1 MVDERLKL
9 GRCTALFSATLSPPS
24 YYKAVLGCDSDEQTH
39 SYALP
44 SPFVQEKLCLLVC
57 NQINT
62 RWAMREQSL
71 EPIARLLFE
80 MVSAKAGNYIAYF
93 PSYQYLQKEAEVFSQ
108 LYPQLPLVLQSP
120 QEDEFLA
127 QFDQPHPERSLLG
140 FAVLV
145 AAYGVGCAVGGLLQ
159 DASGPR
165 PAGLWGTVLLAGGF
179 FAAALVPPANAAL
192 FLVVYSLPAGLG
204 SAFLAPAVLAC
215 AQKWYQDKKGWATG
229 VAGVAMGLSGAFFTL
244 FVKGVGGRWGIRV
257 CFAAL
262 GAVMLVVCGAGALI
276 LENPPATAKEKTQP
290 GLDYRQM
297 LRTPQ
302 YKLCAAAV
310 ALSAPAVLLFSP
322 EIFKIAAER
331 GLPESAA
338 PYSIVLGS
346 AASAAGR
353 MLLPAVSDRLGRKPV
368 LYAVY
373 LGLAAGS
380 AWFAFAGQWWVL
392 AAYAVLT
399 FFYSGGAAV
408 QPSFNTDLFGLPH
421 AGVNYG
427 FIALGMSGGSILSYI
442 GAQALPLAARH
453 WLAGICAAAGLI
465 CVSLVKP
472 VENG

>member
-1 MVDERLKL
+1 MPKQNR
-9 GRCTALFSATLSPPS
+9 GRYILAAGAAAQLLTGIPAAWGVFQKPVMQGYGFSR
-24 YYKAVLGCDSDEQTH
+24 GQ
-39 SYALP
+39 
-44 SPFVQEKLCLLVC
+44 
-57 NQINT
+57 
-62 RWAMREQSL
+62 AM
-71 EPIARLLFE
+71 
-80 MVSAKAGNYIAYF
+80 
-93 PSYQYLQKEAEVFSQ
+93 
-108 LYPQLPLVLQSP
+108 
-120 QEDEFLA
+120 
-127 QFDQPHPERSLLG
+127 LG

-145 AAYGVGCAVGGLLQ
+145 AAYGVGCAMGGLLQ
-159 DASGPR
+159 DARGPR
-165 PAGLWGTVLLAGGF
+165 FAGLWGTALLAGGF
-179 FAAALVPPANAAL
+179 FAAAVVPPANAAM

-244 FVKGVGGRWGIRV
+244 FVKGIGGRWGIRV

-262 GAVMLVVCGAGALI
+262 GAVVLVVCGAGALI
-276 LENPPATAKEKTQP
+276 LENPPASAVGKPQP
-290 GLDYRQM
+290 GLDYKQM

-310 ALSAPAVLLFSP
+310 ALSAPPVLLFSP
-322 EIFKIAAER
+322 EIFQIATER
-331 GLPESAA
+331 GLPEAAA
-338 PYSIVLGS
+338 PFSIVFGS

-353 MLLPAVSDRLGRKPV
+353 MLLPALSDKLGRKPV

-373 LGLAAGS
+373 VGLAAGS
-380 AWFAFAGQWWVL
+380 AWFAFAGAWWLL

-408 QPSFNTDLFGLPH
+408 QPSFNSDLFGLAH

-427 FIALGMSGGSILSYI
+427 FIALGMSGGSLVSYI

-453 WLAGICAAAGLI
+453 WLAGVCAIAGLV

>member
-1 MVDERLKL
+1 MPKQNR
-9 GRCTALFSATLSPPS
+9 GRYILAAGAAAQLLTGIPAAWGVFQKPVMQGYGFSR
-24 YYKAVLGCDSDEQTH
+24 GQ
-39 SYALP
+39 
-44 SPFVQEKLCLLVC
+44 
-57 NQINT
+57 
-62 RWAMREQSL
+62 AM
-71 EPIARLLFE
+71 
-80 MVSAKAGNYIAYF
+80 
-93 PSYQYLQKEAEVFSQ
+93 
-108 LYPQLPLVLQSP
+108 
-120 QEDEFLA
+120 
-127 QFDQPHPERSLLG
+127 LG

-145 AAYGVGCAVGGLLQ
+145 AAYGVGCAMGGLLQ
-159 DASGPR
+159 DARGPR
-165 PAGLWGTVLLAGGF
+165 FAGLWGTALLAGGF
-179 FAAALVPPANAAL
+179 FAAAVVPPANAAM

-244 FVKGVGGRWGIRV
+244 FVKGIGGRWGIRV

-276 LENPPATAKEKTQP
+276 LENPPASAVGKPQP
-290 GLDYRQM
+290 GLDYKQM

-310 ALSAPAVLLFSP
+310 ALSAPPVLLFSP
-322 EIFKIAAER
+322 EIFQIATDR
-331 GLPESAA
+331 GLPEAAA
-338 PYSIVLGS
+338 PFSIVFGS

-353 MLLPAVSDRLGRKPV
+353 MMLPALSDKLGRKPV

-373 LGLAAGS
+373 AGLAAGS
-380 AWFAFAGQWWVL
+380 AWFAFAGAWWLL

-408 QPSFNTDLFGLPH
+408 QPSFNSDLFGLAH

-427 FIALGMSGGSILSYI
+427 FIALGMSGGSLVSYI

-453 WLAGICAAAGLI
+453 WLAGVCAIAGLV

>member
-1 MVDERLKL
+1 MPKQNR
-9 GRCTALFSATLSPPS
+9 GRYILAAGAAAQLLTGIPAAWGVFQKPVMQGYGFSR
-24 YYKAVLGCDSDEQTH
+24 GQ
-39 SYALP
+39 
-44 SPFVQEKLCLLVC
+44 
-57 NQINT
+57 
-62 RWAMREQSL
+62 AM
-71 EPIARLLFE
+71 
-80 MVSAKAGNYIAYF
+80 
-93 PSYQYLQKEAEVFSQ
+93 
-108 LYPQLPLVLQSP
+108 
-120 QEDEFLA
+120 
-127 QFDQPHPERSLLG
+127 LG

-145 AAYGVGCAVGGLLQ
+145 AAYGVGCAMGGLLQ
-159 DASGPR
+159 DARGPR
-165 PAGLWGTVLLAGGF
+165 FAGLWGTALLAGGF
-179 FAAALVPPANAAL
+179 FAAAVVPPANAAM

-244 FVKGVGGRWGIRV
+244 FVKGIGGRWGIRV

-276 LENPPATAKEKTQP
+276 LENPPASAVGKPQP
-290 GLDYRQM
+290 GLDYKQM

-310 ALSAPAVLLFSP
+310 ALSAPPVLLFSP
-322 EIFKIAAER
+322 EIFQIATER
-331 GLPESAA
+331 GLPEAAA
-338 PYSIVLGS
+338 PFSIVFGS

-353 MLLPAVSDRLGRKPV
+353 MLLPALSDKLGRKPV

-373 LGLAAGS
+373 VGLAAGS
-380 AWFAFAGQWWVL
+380 AWFAFAGAWWLL

-408 QPSFNTDLFGLPH
+408 QPSFNSDLFGLAH

-427 FIALGMSGGSILSYI
+427 FIALGMSGGSLVSYI

-453 WLAGICAAAGLI
+453 WLAGVCAIAGLV

>member
-1 MVDERLKL
+1 MPKQNR
-9 GRCTALFSATLSPPS
+9 GRYILAAGAAAQLLTGIPAAWGVFQKPVMQGYGFSR
-24 YYKAVLGCDSDEQTH
+24 GQ
-39 SYALP
+39 
-44 SPFVQEKLCLLVC
+44 
-57 NQINT
+57 
-62 RWAMREQSL
+62 AM
-71 EPIARLLFE
+71 
-80 MVSAKAGNYIAYF
+80 
-93 PSYQYLQKEAEVFSQ
+93 
-108 LYPQLPLVLQSP
+108 
-120 QEDEFLA
+120 
-127 QFDQPHPERSLLG
+127 LG
-140 FAVLV
+140 FTVLV
-145 AAYGVGCAVGGLLQ
+145 AAYGVGCAMGGLLQ
-159 DASGPR
+159 DARGPR
-165 PAGLWGTVLLAGGF
+165 FAGLWGTALLAGGF
-179 FAAALVPPANAAL
+179 FAAAVVPPANAAM

-244 FVKGVGGRWGIRV
+244 FVKGIGGRWGIRV

-276 LENPPATAKEKTQP
+276 LENPPALAVGKPQP
-290 GLDYRQM
+290 GLDYKQM

-310 ALSAPAVLLFSP
+310 ALSAPPILLFSP
-322 EIFKIAAER
+322 EIFQIATER
-331 GLPESAA
+331 GLPEAA
-338 PYSIVLGS
+338 VPFSIVFGS

-353 MLLPAVSDRLGRKPV
+353 MMLPALSDKLGRKPV

-373 LGLAAGS
+373 AGLAAGS
-380 AWFAFAGQWWVL
+380 AWFAFAGAWWLL

-408 QPSFNTDLFGLPH
+408 QPSFNSDLFGLAH

-427 FIALGMSGGSILSYI
+427 FIALGMSGGSLVSYI

-453 WLAGICAAAGLI
+453 WLAGVCAIAGLV

>member
-1 MVDERLKL
+1 MPKQNR
-9 GRCTALFSATLSPPS
+9 GRYILAAGAAAQLLTGIPAAWGVFQKPVMQGYGFSR
-24 YYKAVLGCDSDEQTH
+24 GQ
-39 SYALP
+39 
-44 SPFVQEKLCLLVC
+44 
-57 NQINT
+57 
-62 RWAMREQSL
+62 AM
-71 EPIARLLFE
+71 
-80 MVSAKAGNYIAYF
+80 
-93 PSYQYLQKEAEVFSQ
+93 
-108 LYPQLPLVLQSP
+108 
-120 QEDEFLA
+120 
-127 QFDQPHPERSLLG
+127 LG

-145 AAYGVGCAVGGLLQ
+145 AAYGVGCAMGGLLQ
-159 DASGPR
+159 DARGPR
-165 PAGLWGTVLLAGGF
+165 FAGLWGTALLAGGF
-179 FAAALVPPANAAL
+179 FAAAVVPPANAAM

-244 FVKGVGGRWGIRV
+244 FVKGIGGRWGIRV

-276 LENPPATAKEKTQP
+276 LENPPTSAVGKPQP
-290 GLDYRQM
+290 GLDYKQM

-310 ALSAPAVLLFSP
+310 ALSAPPVLLFSP
-322 EIFKIAAER
+322 EIFQIATER
-331 GLPESAA
+331 GLPEAAA
-338 PYSIVLGS
+338 PFSIVFGS

-353 MLLPAVSDRLGRKPV
+353 MMLPALSDKLGRKPV

-373 LGLAAGS
+373 AGLAAGS
-380 AWFAFAGQWWVL
+380 AWFAFAGAWWLL

-408 QPSFNTDLFGLPH
+408 QPSFNSDLFGLAH

-427 FIALGMSGGSILSYI
+427 FIALGMSGGSLVSYI

-453 WLAGICAAAGLI
+453 WLAGVCAIAGLV

>member
-1 MVDERLKL
+1 M
-9 GRCTALFSATLSPPS
+9 
-24 YYKAVLGCDSDEQTH
+24 
-39 SYALP
+39 
-44 SPFVQEKLCLLVC
+44 
-57 NQINT
+57 
-62 RWAMREQSL
+62 
-71 EPIARLLFE
+71 
-80 MVSAKAGNYIAYF
+80 
-93 PSYQYLQKEAEVFSQ
+93 
-108 LYPQLPLVLQSP
+108 
-120 QEDEFLA
+120 
-127 QFDQPHPERSLLG
+127 
-140 FAVLV
+140 
-145 AAYGVGCAVGGLLQ
+145 GGLLQ
-159 DASGPR
+159 DAHGPR
-165 PAGLWGTVLLAGGF
+165 FAGLWGTALLAGGF
-179 FAAALVPPANAAL
+179 FAAALVPPAQAAL
-192 FLVVYSLPAGLG
+192 FLLVYSLPAGLG

-229 VAGVAMGLSGAFFTL
+229 VAGVAMGLSGAFFTV
-244 FVKGVGGRWGIRV
+244 FVKGVGGLWGIRV

-276 LENPPATAKEKTQP
+276 LQDPPPKAQNGKPRP
-290 GLDYRQM
+290 GLDYDYKQM

-310 ALSAPAVLLFSP
+310 ALSAPPVLLFSP
-322 EIFKIAAER
+322 EIFQIATER

-353 MLLPAVSDRLGRKPV
+353 MLLPALSDKLGRKPV

-380 AWFAFAGQWWVL
+380 GWFAFAQAWWVL

-453 WLAGICAAAGLI
+453 WLAGVCAAAGLI

>member
-1 MVDERLKL
+1 MTQSQQLRKLAARSATAFLLAALCVFPLYIDKFSNLGVVKFTGICTLSWAFALWLGALACVGARPDPGRLPWKADPALWALGAVTASGVVSTVLSLSPGASFWGLGGYYGGCMMVLFTAAGYLAVRAFAPQKILNGL
-9 GRCTALFSATLSPPS
+9 TFCVGVTTALVT
-24 YYKAVLGCDSDEQTH
+24 
-39 SYALP
+39 
-44 SPFVQEKLCLLVC
+44 
-57 NQINT
+57 
-62 RWAMREQSL
+62 
-71 EPIARLLFE
+71 
-80 MVSAKAGNYIAYF
+80 
-93 PSYQYLQKEAEVFSQ
+93 
-108 LYPQLPLVLQSP
+108 
-120 QEDEFLA
+120 
-127 QFDQPHPERSLLG
+127 
-140 FAVLV
+140 
-145 AAYGVGCAVGGLLQ
+145 
-159 DASGPR
+159 
-165 PAGLWGTVLLAGGF
+165 
-179 FAAALVPPANAAL
+179 
-192 FLVVYSLPAGLG
+192 
-204 SAFLAPAVLAC
+204 VLAC

-229 VAGVAMGLSGAFFTL
+229 VAGVAMGLSGAFFTV
-244 FVKGVGGRWGIRV
+244 FVRGVGGAWGIRV

-276 LENPPATAKEKTQP
+276 LQDPPPKAQSGPPQP
-290 GLDYRQM
+290 GLDYKQM

-427 FIALGMSGGSILSYI
+427 FIALGMSGGSVLSYI

>member
-1 MVDERLKL
+1 MPKQNR
-9 GRCTALFSATLSPPS
+9 GRYILAAGAAAQLLTGIPAAWGVFQKPVMQGYGFSR
-24 YYKAVLGCDSDEQTH
+24 GQ
-39 SYALP
+39 
-44 SPFVQEKLCLLVC
+44 
-57 NQINT
+57 
-62 RWAMREQSL
+62 AM
-71 EPIARLLFE
+71 
-80 MVSAKAGNYIAYF
+80 
-93 PSYQYLQKEAEVFSQ
+93 
-108 LYPQLPLVLQSP
+108 
-120 QEDEFLA
+120 
-127 QFDQPHPERSLLG
+127 LG

-159 DASGPR
+159 DARGPR
-165 PAGLWGTVLLAGGF
+165 FAGLWGTVLLAGGF
-179 FAAALVPPANAAL
+179 FAAAVVPPANAAM

-215 AQKWYQDKKGWATG
+215 AQKWYQGKKGWATG
-229 VAGVAMGLSGAFFTL
+229 VTGVAMGLSGAFFTL
-244 FVKGVGGRWGIRV
+244 FVKGIGGRWGIRV

-276 LENPPATAKEKTQP
+276 LENPPASAVGKPQP
-290 GLDYRQM
+290 GLDYKQM

-302 YKLCAAAV
+302 YKLCAAVV
-310 ALSAPAVLLFSP
+310 ALSAPPVLLFSP
-322 EIFKIAAER
+322 EIFQIATER
-331 GLPESAA
+331 GLPEAAA
-338 PYSIVLGS
+338 PFSIVFGS

-353 MLLPAVSDRLGRKPV
+353 MMLPALSDKLGRKPV

-373 LGLAAGS
+373 VGLAAGS
-380 AWFAFAGQWWVL
+380 AWFAFAGAWWLL

-408 QPSFNTDLFGLPH
+408 QPSFNSDLFGLAH

-427 FIALGMSGGSILSYI
+427 FIALGMSGGSLVSYI

-453 WLAGICAAAGLI
+453 WLAGVCAIAGLV

>member
-1 MVDERLKL
+1 MRVPKQNRGPYILAAGAAAQL
-9 GRCTALFSATLSPPS
+9 LTGIPAAWGVFQQPVMQGYGFSR
-24 YYKAVLGCDSDEQTH
+24 GQ
-39 SYALP
+39 
-44 SPFVQEKLCLLVC
+44 
-57 NQINT
+57 
-62 RWAMREQSL
+62 AM
-71 EPIARLLFE
+71 
-80 MVSAKAGNYIAYF
+80 
-93 PSYQYLQKEAEVFSQ
+93 
-108 LYPQLPLVLQSP
+108 
-120 QEDEFLA
+120 
-127 QFDQPHPERSLLG
+127 LG

-159 DASGPR
+159 DARGPR
-165 PAGLWGTVLLAGGF
+165 FAGLWGTALLAGGF
-179 FAAALVPPANAAL
+179 FAAAFVPPANAAL

-229 VAGVAMGLSGAFFTL
+229 VAGVAM
-244 FVKGVGGRWGIRV
+244 
-257 CFAAL
+257 
-262 GAVMLVVCGAGALI
+262 LVVCGAGALI
-276 LENPPATAKEKTQP
+276 LQDPPPKPQSGKPQP
-290 GLDYRQM
+290 GPDFDYKQM

-302 YKLCAAAV
+302 YKLCVAAV

-322 EIFKIAAER
+322 EIFKIATER
-331 GLPESAA
+331 GLPESAV

-353 MLLPAVSDRLGRKPV
+353 MLLPALSDKLGRKPV

-453 WLAGICAAAGLI
+453 WLAGGCAAAGLV

>member
-1 MVDERLKL
+1 MRVPKQNRGPYILAAGAAAQL
-9 GRCTALFSATLSPPS
+9 LTGIPAAWGVFQQPVMQGYGFSR
-24 YYKAVLGCDSDEQTH
+24 GQ
-39 SYALP
+39 
-44 SPFVQEKLCLLVC
+44 
-57 NQINT
+57 
-62 RWAMREQSL
+62 AM
-71 EPIARLLFE
+71 
-80 MVSAKAGNYIAYF
+80 
-93 PSYQYLQKEAEVFSQ
+93 
-108 LYPQLPLVLQSP
+108 
-120 QEDEFLA
+120 
-127 QFDQPHPERSLLG
+127 LG

-159 DASGPR
+159 DARGPR
-165 PAGLWGTVLLAGGF
+165 PAGLWGAVLLAGGF

-192 FLVVYSLPAGLG
+192 LLVVYSLPAGLG

-229 VAGVAMGLSGAFFTL
+229 VAGVAMGLSGAFFTV

-257 CFAAL
+257 CFVAL

-276 LENPPATAKEKTQP
+276 LQDPPPKPQSGKPQQGP
-290 GLDYRQM
+290 NFDYKQM

-322 EIFKIAAER
+322 EIFQIAAER

-353 MLLPAVSDRLGRKPV
+353 MLLPAVSDKLGRKPV

-373 LGLAAGS
+373 IGLAAGS
-380 AWFAFAGQWWVL
+380 AWFAFAQAWWLL
-392 AAYAVLT
+392 AAYALLT

-408 QPSFNTDLFGLPH
+408 QPSFNTDLFGLAH

-453 WLAGICAAAGLI
+453 WLAGACAAGGLV

>member
-1 MVDERLKL
+1 MPKQNR
-9 GRCTALFSATLSPPS
+9 GRYILAAGAAAQLLTGIPAAWGVFQKPVMQGYGFSR
-24 YYKAVLGCDSDEQTH
+24 GQ
-39 SYALP
+39 
-44 SPFVQEKLCLLVC
+44 
-57 NQINT
+57 
-62 RWAMREQSL
+62 AM
-71 EPIARLLFE
+71 
-80 MVSAKAGNYIAYF
+80 
-93 PSYQYLQKEAEVFSQ
+93 
-108 LYPQLPLVLQSP
+108 
-120 QEDEFLA
+120 
-127 QFDQPHPERSLLG
+127 LG

-145 AAYGVGCAVGGLLQ
+145 AAYGVGCAMGGLLQ
-159 DASGPR
+159 DARGPR
-165 PAGLWGTVLLAGGF
+165 FAGLWGTTLLAGGF
-179 FAAALVPPANAAL
+179 FAAAVVPPANAAM

-244 FVKGVGGRWGIRV
+244 FVKGIGGRWGIRV

-262 GAVMLVVCGAGALI
+262 GAVMLIVCGAGALI
-276 LENPPATAKEKTQP
+276 LENPPASAVGKPQP
-290 GLDYRQM
+290 GLDYKQM

-310 ALSAPAVLLFSP
+310 ALSAPPVLLFSP
-322 EIFKIAAER
+322 EIFQIATER
-331 GLPESAA
+331 GLPEAAA
-338 PYSIVLGS
+338 PFSIVFGS

-353 MLLPAVSDRLGRKPV
+353 MMLPALSDKLGRKPV

-373 LGLAAGS
+373 VGLAAGS
-380 AWFAFAGQWWVL
+380 AWFAFAGAWWLL

-408 QPSFNTDLFGLPH
+408 QPSFNSDLFGLAH

-427 FIALGMSGGSILSYI
+427 FIALGMSGGSLVSYI

-453 WLAGICAAAGLI
+453 WLAGVCAIAGLV

>member
-1 MVDERLKL
+1 MFQKPVMQ
-9 GRCTALFSATLSPPS
+9 GYGFSR
-24 YYKAVLGCDSDEQTH
+24 GQ
-39 SYALP
+39 
-44 SPFVQEKLCLLVC
+44 
-57 NQINT
+57 
-62 RWAMREQSL
+62 AM
-71 EPIARLLFE
+71 
-80 MVSAKAGNYIAYF
+80 
-93 PSYQYLQKEAEVFSQ
+93 
-108 LYPQLPLVLQSP
+108 
-120 QEDEFLA
+120 
-127 QFDQPHPERSLLG
+127 LG

-145 AAYGVGCAVGGLLQ
+145 AAYGVGCAMGGLLQ
-159 DASGPR
+159 DARGPR
-165 PAGLWGTVLLAGGF
+165 FAGLWGTALLAGGF
-179 FAAALVPPANAAL
+179 FAAAAVPPANAAM

-244 FVKGVGGRWGIRV
+244 FVKGIGGRWGIRV

-276 LENPPATAKEKTQP
+276 LENPPASAVGKPQP
-290 GLDYRQM
+290 GLDYKQM

-310 ALSAPAVLLFSP
+310 ALSAPPVLLFSP
-322 EIFKIAAER
+322 EIFQIATER
-331 GLPESAA
+331 GLPEAAA
-338 PYSIVLGS
+338 PFSIVFGS

-353 MLLPAVSDRLGRKPV
+353 MMLPALSDKLGRKPV

-373 LGLAAGS
+373 VGLAAGS
-380 AWFAFAGQWWVL
+380 AWFAFAGAWWLL

-408 QPSFNTDLFGLPH
+408 QPSFNSDLFGLAH

-427 FIALGMSGGSILSYI
+427 FIALGMSGGSLVSYI

-453 WLAGICAAAGLI
+453 WLAR
-465 CVSLVKP
+465 CV
-472 VENG
+472 

>member
-1 MVDERLKL
+1 MRVPKQNRGPYILAAGAAAQL
-9 GRCTALFSATLSPPS
+9 LTGIPAAWGVFQQPVMQGYGFSR
-24 YYKAVLGCDSDEQTH
+24 GQ
-39 SYALP
+39 
-44 SPFVQEKLCLLVC
+44 
-57 NQINT
+57 
-62 RWAMREQSL
+62 AM
-71 EPIARLLFE
+71 
-80 MVSAKAGNYIAYF
+80 
-93 PSYQYLQKEAEVFSQ
+93 
-108 LYPQLPLVLQSP
+108 
-120 QEDEFLA
+120 
-127 QFDQPHPERSLLG
+127 LG

-159 DASGPR
+159 DACGPR

-276 LENPPATAKEKTQP
+276 LENPAATAKEKTQP

-302 YKLCAAAV
+302 YRLCAAAV

-353 MLLPAVSDRLGRKPV
+353 MLLPAVSDKLGRKPV

-373 LGLAAGS
+373 IGLAAGS
-380 AWFAFAGQWWVL
+380 AWFAFAQAWWLL
-392 AAYAVLT
+392 AAYALLT

-408 QPSFNTDLFGLPH
+408 QPSFNTDLFGLAH

-453 WLAGICAAAGLI
+453 WLAGACAAGGLV

>member
-1 MVDERLKL
+1 MPKQNR
-9 GRCTALFSATLSPPS
+9 GRYILAAGAAAQLLTGIPAAWGVFQKPVMQGYGFSR
-24 YYKAVLGCDSDEQTH
+24 GQ
-39 SYALP
+39 
-44 SPFVQEKLCLLVC
+44 
-57 NQINT
+57 
-62 RWAMREQSL
+62 AM
-71 EPIARLLFE
+71 
-80 MVSAKAGNYIAYF
+80 
-93 PSYQYLQKEAEVFSQ
+93 
-108 LYPQLPLVLQSP
+108 
-120 QEDEFLA
+120 
-127 QFDQPHPERSLLG
+127 LG

-145 AAYGVGCAVGGLLQ
+145 AAYGVGCAMGGLLQ
-159 DASGPR
+159 DARGPR
-165 PAGLWGTVLLAGGF
+165 FAGLWGTALLAGGF
-179 FAAALVPPANAAL
+179 FAAAVVPPANAAM

-215 AQKWYQDKKGWATG
+215 AQKWYQGKKGWATG
-229 VAGVAMGLSGAFFTL
+229 VTGVAMGLSGAFFTL
-244 FVKGVGGRWGIRV
+244 FVKGIGGRWGIRV

-276 LENPPATAKEKTQP
+276 LENPPASAVGKPQP
-290 GLDYRQM
+290 GLDYKQM

-310 ALSAPAVLLFSP
+310 ALSAPPVLLFSP
-322 EIFKIAAER
+322 EIFQIATER
-331 GLPESAA
+331 GLPEAAA
-338 PYSIVLGS
+338 PFSIVFGS

-353 MLLPAVSDRLGRKPV
+353 MLLPALSDKLGRKPV

-373 LGLAAGS
+373 VGLAAGS
-380 AWFAFAGQWWVL
+380 AWFAFAGAWWLL

-408 QPSFNTDLFGLPH
+408 QPSFNSDLFGLAH

-427 FIALGMSGGSILSYI
+427 FIALGMSGGSLVSYI

-453 WLAGICAAAGLI
+453 WLAGVCAIAGLV